1 MTTHSD
7 LLTQQEIADILKPIG
22 TARTLPRRA
31 FYSREFYDFEVSEL
45 LTNTWMAVCF
55 ADRIPDIGDAL
66 PLTVLGQPILLV
78 RNDTGVIVSFHNI
91 VPYDGC
97 EVLMRPAT
105 GLKELVTPY
114 HGLTYDL
121 NGRLT
126 RAAFWNGTESGG
138 DITGLNCNLVSIR
151 CAVWFEVIFVNLSG
165 SAESFA
171 EYLAPVTDFHADNRL
186 DALRM
191 GRDEDNKPIWHEL
204 KCRANWKTMY
214 ENYSPNVFHES
225 FVHEMYR
232 NSDHSPR
239 VDGAGGKTYQ
249 EVVDERGFIGLQY
262 DNRIASSFFGELTS
276 LPPVLR
282 KDGSANPAN
291 SIINMYPNWVVTVLG
306 DHARIAFM
314 LPDGPELCTQ
324 YVATFFDQ
332 SVAAAKETTKDRQ
345 AALRL
350 GVQARAEDNKICES
364 IQRARRSPAIN
375 SQFFNTFWDTPHYVL
390 TQMLLRLYLEKRR
403 VGTSRE

>member
-1 MTTHSD
+1 MTTQSE
-7 LLTQQEIADILKPIG
+7 LLTEQEIADIRKPIG
-22 TARTLPRRA
+22 SARTLPRRA
-31 FYSREFYDFEVSEL
+31 FYAREFYDFEVSEL

-55 ADRIPDIGDAL
+55 ADRIPEIGDAL
-66 PLTVLGQPILLV
+66 PLTVLGHPILLV
-78 RNDTGVIVSFHNI
+78 RNETGTIGSFHNI

-97 EVLMRPAT
+97 EALIRAAT
-105 GLKELVTPY
+105 GLKQIVTPY

-138 DITGLNCNLVSIR
+138 DITGLDCDLVSIR
-151 CAVWFEVIFVNLSG
+151 CAVWCGAVFINLSG
-165 SAESFA
+165 SAESFE
-171 EYLAPVTDFHADNRL
+171 EYLAPVTDFYADYQL

-191 GRDEDNKPIWHEL
+191 GRDEENKPIWHEL

-239 VDGAGGKTYQ
+239 VDGGGGKTYQ
-249 EVVDERGFIGLQY
+249 EIVDDRGFIGLQY
-262 DNRIASSFFGELTS
+262 DNRIASSFFGELNS
-276 LPPVLR
+276 LRTILR
-282 KDGSANPAN
+282 KDGKPNPIN
-291 SIINMYPNWVVTVLG
+291 SIVNMYPNWVVTILG

-314 LPDGPELCTQ
+314 LPEGPELCTQ
-324 YVATFFDQ
+324 FVATFFDQ
-332 SVAAAKETTKDRQ
+332 SVASAPQTAKDRQ

-364 IQRARRSPAIN
+364 IQRARRSPAIH

-390 TQMLLRLYLEKRR
+390 TQMFLRLYLGK
-403 VGTSRE
+403 SRAV

>member
-1 MTTHSD
+1 MTTHSE
-7 LLTQQEIADILKPIG
+7 LLTPQEIADILKPIG
-22 TARTLPRRA
+22 SARTLPRRA
-31 FYSREFYDFEVSEL
+31 FYAREFYDFKVGEL

-55 ADRIPDIGDAL
+55 AERIPQIGDAL
-66 PLTVLGQPILLV
+66 PLTVLGQPIVLV
-78 RNDTGVIVSFHNI
+78 RNDRGTIVSFHNI

-97 EVLMRPAT
+97 EVLMRPTT
-105 GLKELVTPY
+105 GLKEIVTPY

-126 RAAFWNGTESGG
+126 RAAFWNGMENGG
-138 DITGLNCNLVSIR
+138 DITSLNCDLVPIR
-151 CAVWFEVIFVNLSG
+151 CAVWGGAVFVNLSG
-165 SAESFA
+165 SAEPFE
-171 EYLAPVTDFHADNRL
+171 EYLAPVTDFYADYRL

-191 GRDEDNKPIWHEL
+191 GRDEENKPTWHEL

-239 VDGAGGKTYQ
+239 VDGVGGKTYR
-249 EVVDERGFIGLQY
+249 EVIDERGFIGLQY
-262 DNRIASSFFGELTS
+262 DNQIASSFFGDLKS

-282 KDGSANPAN
+282 KDGSTNPSN
-291 SIINMYPNWVVTVLG
+291 SIINVYPNWVVTILG

-314 LPDGPELCTQ
+314 LPEGPELCTQ
-324 YVATFFDQ
+324 FVATFFDQ
-332 SVAAAKETTKDRQ
+332 SVAGTKETLKDRQ
-345 AALRL
+345 VAMRL

-364 IQRARRSPAIN
+364 IQRARRSPAIP

-390 TQMLLRLYLEKRR
+390 TQMFLRLYLGKTRA
-403 VGTSRE
+403 V